1 IYGTPYSRSLLGHL
15 YSFEEAKLK
24 FPSIK
29 SGIIAD
35 KPGVGKTITTLALCQ
50 TRPTKTKSSFK
61 ATVIFVPNNIA
72 SQWMTEIKKCFGSNI
87 NAIEIKGKRGYEA
100 TTLKQILECDIV
112 VVSYNFLTNVNYIA
126 GKITSK
132 CRQLNMHAP
141 NTDFSVKETARKF
154 IDNLPAGKYAF
165 SWIHF
170 HRVVFD
176 EFHEITDKHRAV
188 KTQLEIM
195 EGDSMW
201 GLTGTPKVDSQYTVG
216 RFATYLNI
224 NLLNLWQ
231 SLPWPLSSAQGTMI
245 SSKEFLINR
254 VRRNEPEIH
263 YPPPIYETIRV
274 TQTAMEMSL
283 YRSSAT
289 NNNRANMENLVK
301 LCNHYQIGN
310 NLFSE
315 TGSEALT
322 IEQVTQRVQT
332 DRSTKINQL
341 TKQIENHVKVIERR
355 REVLNK
361 AVDYQVRQ
369 AADLSYRKALTEDCQ
384 MKEELRS
391 TQSQF
396 NFFQNFLN
404 SYGSEDNKI
413 FCSVCW
419 DDDIPKDGLALV
431 PCGHVFCWE
440 CAEGVANRNQKCPQ
454 CMMPIRRDQLMKLQ
468 PPTAALEAPE
478 PSAEQKENDDG
489 DKLDPDKFGSKI
501 RELVEYLQ
509 REMAE
514 NDNNRFLVFIQ
525 CSQALN
531 TFGIATARL
540 KSGWTQREA
549 ALKQFRAGL
558 PESSFVKDND
568 IEAEAEAKVE
578 ADEKRWKRLQK
589 PLDLDEVQP
598 LPPRRQRVKRSTAI
612 AIIES
617 ESDEPEPKED
627 VGEIKKGAR
636 RATSSKARP
645 AKKQRKKAKILRR
658 LRWQLGKTS
667 SKKRPALNE
676 VESKSMKREQ
686 KYKAV
691 KVLMLSAKDS
701 VSGLNLTEGKH

>member
-1 IYGTPYSRSLLGHL
+1 
-15 YSFEEAKLK
+15 
-24 FPSIK
+24 
-29 SGIIAD
+29 
-35 KPGVGKTITTLALCQ
+35 
-50 TRPTKTKSSFK
+50 
-61 ATVIFVPNNIA
+61 
-72 SQWMTEIKKCFGSNI
+72 
-87 NAIEIKGKRGYEA
+87 
-100 TTLKQILECDIV
+100 
-112 VVSYNFLTNVNYIA
+112 
-126 GKITSK
+126 
-132 CRQLNMHAP
+132 
-141 NTDFSVKETARKF
+141 
-154 IDNLPAGKYAF
+154 
-165 SWIHF
+165 
-170 HRVVFD
+170 
-176 EFHEITDKHRAV
+176 
-188 KTQLEIM
+188 
-195 EGDSMW
+195 
-201 GLTGTPKVDSQYTVG
+201 
-216 RFATYLNI
+216 
-224 NLLNLWQ
+224 
-231 SLPWPLSSAQGTMI
+231 MI
-245 SSKEFLINR
+245 SSKEFLISR
-254 VRRNEPEIH
+254 VRRNDPEIH

-369 AADLSYRKALTEDCQ
+369 AAELSYRKALTEDCQ

-525 CSQALN
+525 WSDLADLVSQALN

-558 PESSFVKDND
+558 PESSFAKDD
-568 IEAEAEAKVE
+568 QVEAEAKAE
-578 ADEKRWKRLQK
+578 AECDEEKIEEIAELKPKAVKVKPVKKDVKGKNRAV
-589 PLDLDEVQP
+589 PLDLDLTEVQP
-598 LPPRRQRVKRSTAI
+598 LPPRRATRKAKATAI
-612 AIIES
+612 IGSES
-617 ESDEPEPKED
+617 EEPEPKED
-627 VGEIKKGAR
+627 VAEIKKRAR

-645 AKKQRKKAKILRR
+645 AKKQRKKADDSEDDFGVGSDDGDV
-658 LRWQLGKTS
+658 QEDDEFDESAVVSKT
-667 SKKRPALNE
+667 SKKRPVLND
-676 VESKSMKREQ
+676 VESKSVKREQ

-701 VSGLNLTEGKH
+701 VSGLNLTEATHCIIMHPFHDNKEDYAIGAEKQGIARTLRNGQTKTVKIVRFVVERTVEQEMHDRRVDKLKD